1 MSKGRFWEK
10 EGVVEE
16 EGGRNPAIHVLEELS
31 GKFTGAFLFSFS
43 YSVFFVLILL
53 CLLLCFVWMVK
64 LMIPML
70 LCQTRFN
77 ATFKVIFVF

>member
-31 GKFTGAFLFSFS
+31 GKFTGAFLFCFFFHTLFSSFL
-43 YSVFFVLILL
+43 FFSIY
-53 CLLLCFVWMVK
+53 CFVSCGW
-64 LMIPML
+64 
-70 LCQTRFN
+70 
-77 ATFKVIFVF
+77 